1 MSEKRHTGGMFNM
14 DAEGNVMFRLWAK
27 TSSLRDR
34 LRHEPK
40 QRKSAGLR
48 LVEPGEGSHPCHAA
62 QSKNAPMGRFVWSG

>member
-1 MSEKRHTGGMFNM
+1 MPEKRHTGGMFNM

-40 QRKSAGLR
+40 QRRKRPTAVR
-48 LVEPGEGSHPCHAA
+48 WT
-62 QSKNAPMGRFVWSG
+62 PMSRTR